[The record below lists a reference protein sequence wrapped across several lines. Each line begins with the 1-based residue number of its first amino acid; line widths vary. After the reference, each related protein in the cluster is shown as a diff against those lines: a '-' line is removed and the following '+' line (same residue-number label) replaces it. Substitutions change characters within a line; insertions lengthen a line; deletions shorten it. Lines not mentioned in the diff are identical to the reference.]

1 MFTVHSLF
9 PFVSRRGLR
18 RGVPAVCAALLAAG
32 CTSESLDG
40 GGAGGSASGPETW
53 MTLSLAMP
61 QQAAV
66 RAGTPAGGE
75 QGDGAEAGQQ
85 AENVISRAVAFFY
98 KGKDGANSPA
108 ETPILDIADFPFTAG
123 SSTDGTEPDVDRTY
137 TTQPQPVSLK
147 PGTYQVLLIANPGTD
162 WWSAL
167 QQGGSLTLGAVR
179 DHIQTSAW
187 TTDANGAPADFVMTS
202 ERDASVALNN
212 NPRTSPATATVYVE
226 RMAAR
231 VDYKAQGSYT
241 CTDEPYKG
249 ATVSIVG
256 AALVN
261 NLTAGSYVLK
271 RVSPDAT
278 ASSVSYLGL
287 ETADAT
293 TGAGTN
299 YVIDP
304 YTKQKSDPAAVKRY
318 YGTWYAD
325 YATPDVNPT
334 FWSGLTRPG
343 TTLEGADNTGYLRI
357 GYTLENTAAPADSA
371 GRTGIVFRA
380 QFAPQGVTGYTQG
393 QTFFTYGGVIY
404 ASVERLMTAVYGT
417 ASPVEKT
424 FNTNDTWQTVRDYA
438 DATLLPSDP
447 SGYPEWLA
455 KQAEGKDD
463 ATALMADE
471 AARLGWKA
479 YMRAVCGYENNPD
492 ASGADRVAINQGDVN
507 TRAVLRH
514 TGGVRTYADGQCYY
528 TYWLQHAADG
538 DATKASPMEYAVVR
552 NNVYKVD
559 VKSVYSLG
567 GDVPGEDDH
576 NLVIEVYVNDWRLL
590 PTEELP
596 M

>member
-40 GGAGGSASGPETW
+40 GGAGGSASGPEAW
-53 MTLSLAMP
+53 MTLSLTMP

-98 KGKDGANSPA
+98 QGADGANSPA
-108 ETPILDIADFPFTAG
+108 NTPILDIADFSFAAG
-123 SSTDGTEPDVDRTY
+123 SGTDGTVPVDRTY
-137 TTQPQPVSLK
+137 TTQPQSVSLE

-162 WWSAL
+162 WWSAPL
-167 QQGGSLTLGAVR
+167 QGGTLTLGAVR

-187 TTDANGAPADFVMTS
+187 TTDATGAPADFVMTS
-202 ERDASVALNN
+202 ERDATVALNN
-212 NPRTSPATATVYVE
+212 NPRENPATATVYVE

-231 VDYKAQGSYT
+231 VDYKAESSYT
-241 CTDEPYKG
+241 CTDEQYAG

-278 ASSVSYLGL
+278 ASSVSYLGQ

-304 YTKQKSDPAAVKRY
+304 YTTQKSDPAVKPY

-325 YATPDVNPT
+325 NAKPDADPT
-334 FWSGLTRPG
+334 FWSGLTLRG
-343 TTLEGADNTGYLRI
+343 TALEGTDNTGYLRI

-404 ASVERLMTAVYGT
+404 ASMERLMTAVYGT
-417 ASPVEKT
+417 ATPVEKT
-424 FNTNDTWQTVRDYA
+424 FTAGTDTWQTVLDYA
-438 DATLLPSDP
+438 AATLLPSDP
-447 SGYPEWLA
+447 SGYPDWLA
-455 KQAEGKDD
+455 EQAEDKEPN
-463 ATALMADE
+463 TALTADE

-479 YMRAVCGYENNPD
+479 YMRAVCGYENTPEPG
-492 ASGADRVAINQGDVN
+492 GADRVTINLGDVN
-507 TRAVLRH
+507 TRAVLRR

-528 TYWLQHAADG
+528 TYWLRHAADG
-538 DATKASPMEYAVVR
+538 DNTKASPMEYAVVR

-559 VKSVYSLG
+559 VTSVYSLG

>member
-1 MFTVHSLF
+1 MFTVHSLI

-40 GGAGGSASGPETW
+40 GGAGGSASGPEAW

-75 QGDGAEAGQQ
+75 KGDGAEAGQQ
-85 AENVISRAVAFFY
+85 AENVINRAVAFFY
-98 KGKDGANSPA
+98 QGTDGANSPA
-108 ETPILDIADFPFTAG
+108 DTPILDIADFPFTAG
-123 SSTDGTEPDVDRTY
+123 SSTDGTEPVDRTY
-137 TTQPQPVSLK
+137 TTQPQSVSLE
-147 PGTYQVLLIANPGTD
+147 PGTYHVLLIANPGTD
-162 WWSAL
+162 WWSAP
-167 QQGGSLTLGAVR
+167 QGGSLTLGTVR

-187 TTDANGAPADFVMTS
+187 TTSTGAPADFVMTS
-202 ERDASVALNN
+202 ERDATVALNN
-212 NPRTSPATATVYVE
+212 NPRENPATATVYVE

-231 VDYKAQGSYT
+231 VDYKAQSSYT
-241 CTDEPYKG
+241 CKDEQYKD

-271 RVSPDAT
+271 RVSPDAA

-304 YTKQKSDPAAVKRY
+304 YTTRKSNPAAVKQY

-325 YATPDVNPT
+325 YAKPDADPA

-343 TTLEGADNTGYLRI
+343 TALEGADNAGYLRI

-380 QFAPQGVTGYTQG
+380 QFAPKGVTGYTQG

-424 FNTNDTWQTVRDYA
+424 FTTTDTWQTVRDYA
-438 DATLLPSDP
+438 ATLLPSDP

-463 ATALMADE
+463 ATALTVDE
-471 AARLGWKA
+471 AACLGWKA

-492 ASGADRVAINQGDVN
+492 AGGADRVAINQGGVN
-507 TRAVLRH
+507 TRAVLR

-528 TYWLQHAADG
+528 TYWLRHAADG
-538 DATKASPMEYAVVR
+538 DNTKASPMEYAVVR

-590 PTEELP
+590 PTEALP

>member
-1 MFTVHSLF
+1 
-9 PFVSRRGLR
+9 
-18 RGVPAVCAALLAAG
+18 
-32 CTSESLDG
+32 
-40 GGAGGSASGPETW
+40 
-53 MTLSLAMP
+53 MTLSLTMP

-85 AENVISRAVAFFY
+85 AENLISRAIAFFY
-98 KGKDGANSPA
+98 QGAEGPNSSPG
-108 ETPILDIADFPFTAG
+108 TPILATADFSFASG
-123 SSTDGTEPDVDRTY
+123 SGMPGTEPVDRKY
-137 TTQPQPVSLK
+137 TTQPQRVSLK
-147 PGTYQVLLIANPGTD
+147 SGTYHVLLIANPGTD
-162 WWSAL
+162 NWWSAPS
-167 QQGGSLTLGAVR
+167 GGELTLGSVR
-179 DHIQTSAW
+179 DHIQSSAW
-187 TTDANGAPADFVMTS
+187 TEPQEGTFANFVMTS
-202 ERDASVALNN
+202 ERDATVALNN
-212 NPRTSPATATVYVE
+212 NPRENPATATVYVE

-231 VDYKAQGSYT
+231 VDYKAQGSYP
-241 CTDEPYKG
+241 CKDEPYKG

-271 RVSPDAT
+271 RVSPDAA
-278 ASSVSYLGL
+278 ASPVSYLGL

-304 YTKQKSDPAAVKRY
+304 YTKQKSDPAADVKQY

-325 YATPDVNPT
+325 KATPDVDPA
-334 FWSGLTRPG
+334 FWSGLTQRG
-343 TTLEGADNTGYLRI
+343 TALEGADNAGYLRI

-380 QFAPQGVTGYTQG
+380 QFTPQGVTGYTQG

-424 FNTNDTWQTVRDYA
+424 FAATDTWQTVRDYA
-438 DATLLPSDP
+438 ATTLLPSDP

-463 ATALMADE
+463 ATALTADE

-479 YMRAVCGYENNPD
+479 YMRAECGYENTPE
-492 ASGADRVAINQGDVN
+492 AGGADRVAINQGGVN
-507 TRAVLRH
+507 TRAALR
-514 TGGVRTYADGQCYY
+514 TGGVRTYADSQCYY
-528 TYWLQHAADG
+528 TYWLRHAADG

-559 VKSVYSLG
+559 VKSIYSLG

-590 PTEELP
+590 PTEALP

>member
-1 MFTVHSLF
+1 MFTVHSLI

-40 GGAGGSASGPETW
+40 GGAGGSASGPEAW

-85 AENVISRAVAFFY
+85 AENVINRAVAFFY
-98 KGKDGANSPA
+98 QGTNGANSHPG
-108 ETPILDIADFPFTAG
+108 TPILDIADFPFTAG

-137 TTQPQPVSLK
+137 TTQPQPVSLE

-167 QQGGSLTLGAVR
+167 QGGGQLTLGAVR

-187 TTDANGAPADFVMTS
+187 TTDATGAPADFVMTS
-202 ERDASVALNN
+202 ERDATVALNN

-231 VDYKAQGSYT
+231 VDYKAQGSYP
-241 CTDEPYKG
+241 CKDEQYKG

-261 NLTAGSYVLK
+261 NLTEGSYVLK
-271 RVSPDAT
+271 RVSPDAA
-278 ASSVSYLGL
+278 ASSVSYLGP
-287 ETADAT
+287 ETADAN

-304 YTKQKSDPAAVKRY
+304 YTTHKSDPADVKRY

-325 YATPDVNPT
+325 KATPDVDPA

-343 TTLEGADNTGYLRI
+343 TALEGADNAGYLRI

-417 ASPVEKT
+417 ASPVKKT

-438 DATLLPSDP
+438 AATLLPSDP

-463 ATALMADE
+463 ATALTADE
-471 AARLGWKA
+471 AACLGWKA
-479 YMRAVCGYENNPD
+479 YMRAVCGYGNAP
-492 ASGADRVAINQGDVN
+492 AADGTDQVTINQHGVN
-507 TRAVLRH
+507 TRAVLRS
-514 TGGVRTYADGQCYY
+514 GGVRTYDRGQCYY
-528 TYWLQHAADG
+528 TYWLRHAADG
-538 DATKASPMEYAVVR
+538 DDTKASPMEYAVVR

-559 VKSVYSLG
+559 VTSVYSLG

-590 PTEELP
+590 PTEALP

>member
-1 MFTVHSLF
+1 MFTVHSLI

-40 GGAGGSASGPETW
+40 GGVGGSASGPEAW

-98 KGKDGANSPA
+98 QGTDGANSPA
-108 ETPILDIADFPFTAG
+108 DTLILDIADFPFTAG

-162 WWSAL
+162 WWSAP
-167 QQGGSLTLGAVR
+167 QQDGSLTLGAVR

-187 TTDANGAPADFVMTS
+187 TTDATGAPADFVMTS

-231 VDYKAQGSYT
+231 VDYKAQGSYP
-241 CTDEPYKG
+241 CTDEQYEG

-304 YTKQKSDPAAVKRY
+304 YTTKKSDPDVSKY

-325 YATPDVNPT
+325 YAKPDADST

-343 TTLEGADNTGYLRI
+343 TQLEGEDNADYLRI

-417 ASPVEKT
+417 ASPVEKIFT
-424 FNTNDTWQTVRDYA
+424 TADTWKTVRDYA
-438 DATLLPSDP
+438 AATLLPSDP
-447 SGYPEWLA
+447 SDYPKWLA
-455 KQAEGKDD
+455 KQAKGKDD
-463 ATALMADE
+463 ATALTADE

-479 YMRAVCGYENNPD
+479 YMRAECGYENTPE
-492 ASGADRVAINQGDVN
+492 AGGADRVAINLGGVN
-507 TRAVLRH
+507 TRAALR

-528 TYWLQHAADG
+528 TYWLRHAADG
-538 DATKASPMEYAVVR
+538 DDTKASPMEYAVVR

-559 VKSVYSLG
+559 VKSIYSLG

-590 PTEELP
+590 PTEALP

>member
-1 MFTVHSLF
+1 MFTVHSLI

-40 GGAGGSASGPETW
+40 GGAGGSASGPEAW

-66 RAGTPAGGE
+66 RANTPAGGE
-75 QGDGAEAGQQ
+75 PGDGAEVGQE
-85 AENVISRAVAFFY
+85 AENLISRAVAFFY
-98 KGKDGANSPA
+98 QGAEGPNSSPG
-108 ETPILDIADFPFTAG
+108 TPILATADFSFASDSGMP
-123 SSTDGTEPDVDRTY
+123 GTEPVDRKY
-137 TTQPQPVSLK
+137 TTQPQSVSLE
-147 PGTYQVLLIANPGTD
+147 PGTYQVLLIANPGAD
-162 WWSAL
+162 WWSAP
-167 QQGGSLTLGAVR
+167 QGGSLTLGTVR
-179 DHIQTSAW
+179 DHIQSSAW
-187 TTDANGAPADFVMTS
+187 TEPQEGTFANFVMTS
-202 ERDASVALNN
+202 ERDATVALNN
-212 NPRTSPATATVYVE
+212 NPRENPATATVYVE

-231 VDYKAQGSYT
+231 VDYKAQGSYP
-241 CTDEPYKG
+241 CTDEQYKG

-304 YTKQKSDPAAVKRY
+304 YTKQKSDPADVKQY
-318 YGTWYAD
+318 YDTWYAD
-325 YATPDVNPT
+325 YAKPDVNPT

-343 TTLEGADNTGYLRI
+343 TALEGADNAGYLRI

-380 QFAPQGVTGYTQG
+380 QFAPKGVTGYTQG
-393 QTFFTYGGVIY
+393 QTFFTYGGTIY
-404 ASVERLMTAVYGT
+404 ASMERLMAAVYGT

-424 FNTNDTWQTVRDYA
+424 FTPADTWQTVRNYA
-438 DATLLPSDP
+438 ADTLLPSDP
-447 SGYPEWLA
+447 SGYPEWLTA
-455 KQAEGKDD
+455 QAADQD
-463 ATALMADE
+463 PNAALTADE
-471 AARLGWKA
+471 AVSLGWKA
-479 YMRAVCGYENNPD
+479 YMRAVCGYENTPE
-492 ASGADRVAINQGDVN
+492 AGGADRVAINLGGVN
-507 TRAVLRH
+507 TRAVLRS
-514 TGGVRTYADGQCYY
+514 GGVRTYADGQCYY
-528 TYWLQHAADG
+528 TYWLRHAADG

-559 VKSVYSLG
+559 VTSIYSLG

-590 PTEELP
+590 PAEELP

>member
-1 MFTVHSLF
+1 MFTVHSLI

-40 GGAGGSASGPETW
+40 GGAGGSASGPEAW

-98 KGKDGANSPA
+98 QGKDGANSPA
-108 ETPILDIADFPFTAG
+108 DTLILDIADFPFTAG

-167 QQGGSLTLGAVR
+167 QGGGQLTLGAVR

-187 TTDANGAPADFVMTS
+187 TTDATGAPADFVMTS

-231 VDYKAQGSYT
+231 VDYKAKSSYT
-241 CTDEPYKG
+241 CKDEQYNG

-261 NLTAGSYVLK
+261 NLTEGSYVLK
-271 RVSPDAT
+271 RVSPDAA

-304 YTKQKSDPAAVKRY
+304 YTTQKSDPADVKQY

-325 YATPDVNPT
+325 YATPDVDPA

-343 TTLEGADNTGYLRI
+343 TALEGADNAGYLRI

-380 QFAPQGVTGYTQG
+380 QFTPKGVTGYTQG
-393 QTFFTYGGVIY
+393 QTFFTYGSTIY
-404 ASVERLMTAVYGT
+404 ASMERLMAAVYGQST
-417 ASPVEKT
+417 PVEKT
-424 FNTNDTWQTVRDYA
+424 FTTGDTWKDVKDYVSY
-438 DATLLPSDP
+438 TLLSSDP
-447 SGYPEWLA
+447 SGYPAWLDE
-455 KQAEGKDD
+455 QAADKEES
-463 ATALMADE
+463 ASLTQDE
-471 AARLGWKA
+471 AGRLGWRA
-479 YMRAVCGYENNPD
+479 YMLNECGYGNAP
-492 ASGADRVAINQGDVN
+492 AADGTDQVTINQHGVN
-507 TRAVLRH
+507 TRAALR
-514 TGGVRTYADGQCYY
+514 TGGVRTYDRGQCYY
-528 TYWLQHAADG
+528 TYWLRHAADG

-559 VKSVYSLG
+559 VTSIYSLG

-576 NLVIEVYVNDWRLL
+576 NLVIEVFVNDWRLL

>member
-1 MFTVHSLF
+1 MFTVHSLI

-40 GGAGGSASGPETW
+40 GGAGGSASGPEAW

-75 QGDGAEAGQQ
+75 QGDGAEAGQE
-85 AENVISRAVAFFY
+85 AENLISRAVAFFY
-98 KGKDGANSPA
+98 QGEEGPNSSPG
-108 ETPILDIADFPFTAG
+108 TPILATADFSFA
-123 SSTDGTEPDVDRTY
+123 SSSGMPGTEPDVDRTY
-137 TTQPQPVSLK
+137 TTQPQPVSLE

-162 WWSAL
+162 WWSAP
-167 QQGGSLTLGAVR
+167 QGGSLTLGTVR

-231 VDYKAQGSYT
+231 VDYKAKSSYT
-241 CTDEPYKG
+241 CTDEQYKG
-249 ATVSIVG
+249 DTVSIVG

-271 RVSPDAT
+271 RVSPDAA
-278 ASSVSYLGL
+278 ASSVSYLGQ

-304 YTKQKSDPAAVKRY
+304 YTTKKSDPADVKQY

-325 YATPDVNPT
+325 YAKPDADST

-343 TTLEGADNTGYLRI
+343 TALEGADNAGYLRI

-380 QFAPQGVTGYTQG
+380 QFAPKGVTGYTQG
-393 QTFFTYGGVIY
+393 QTFFTYGSTIY
-404 ASVERLMTAVYGT
+404 ASMERLMAAVYGT
-417 ASPVEKT
+417 ASPVKKT
-424 FNTNDTWQTVRDYA
+424 FAATDTWQTVRDYA
-438 DATLLPSDP
+438 ADTLLPSDP
-447 SGYPEWLA
+447 SGYPEWLTA
-455 KQAEGKDD
+455 QAVDQD
-463 ATALMADE
+463 PNAALPADE

-479 YMRAVCGYENNPD
+479 YMRAVCGYENTPE
-492 ASGADRVAINQGDVN
+492 AGGADRVAINLGGVN
-507 TRAVLRH
+507 TRAALR

-528 TYWLQHAADG
+528 TYWLRHAADG

-552 NNVYKVD
+552 NNVYKVN
-559 VKSVYSLG
+559 VTSIYSLG

>member
-1 MFTVHSLF
+1 MFTVHSLI

-40 GGAGGSASGPETW
+40 GGAGGSASGPEAW

-98 KGKDGANSPA
+98 QEAEGPNSSPG
-108 ETPILDIADFPFTAG
+108 TPILATADFSFASG
-123 SSTDGTEPDVDRTY
+123 SGTDGTVPVDRTY
-137 TTQPQPVSLK
+137 TTQPQSVSLE
-147 PGTYQVLLIANPGTD
+147 PGTYHVLLIANPGTD
-162 WWSAL
+162 NWWSAPS
-167 QQGGSLTLGAVR
+167 GGSLTLGSVR
-179 DHIQTSAW
+179 DHIQSSAW
-187 TTDANGAPADFVMTS
+187 TEPQEGTFANFVMTS
-202 ERDASVALNN
+202 ERDATVALNN
-212 NPRTSPATATVYVE
+212 NPRGNPATATVYVE

-231 VDYKAQGSYT
+231 VDYKAKGSYP
-241 CTDEPYKG
+241 CTDEQYKG

-261 NLTAGSYVLK
+261 NLTEGSYVLK
-271 RVSPDAT
+271 RVSSEAT
-278 ASSVSYLGL
+278 GASVDYLGL

-304 YTKQKSDPAAVKRY
+304 YTRQKSDPADVKQY
-318 YGTWYAD
+318 YDTWYAD
-325 YATPDVNPT
+325 YAKPDVDPA

-343 TTLEGADNTGYLRI
+343 TALEGADNAGYLRI

-380 QFAPQGVTGYTQG
+380 QFAPKGVTGYTQG
-393 QTFFTYGGVIY
+393 QTFFTYGSTIY
-404 ASVERLMTAVYGT
+404 ASMERLMTAVYGT
-417 ASPVEKT
+417 ASPVGKT
-424 FNTNDTWQTVRDYA
+424 FTPADTWQTVLDYA
-438 DATLLPSDP
+438 AATLLPSDP
-447 SGYPEWLA
+447 SGYPDWLTA
-455 KQAEGKDD
+455 QAADQD
-463 ATALMADE
+463 PNAALTADE

-479 YMRAVCGYENNPD
+479 YMRAVCGYENNPE
-492 ASGADRVAINQGDVN
+492 ASGADRVAINLGGVN

-528 TYWLQHAADG
+528 TYWLRHAADG

-559 VKSVYSLG
+559 VTSVYSLG

>member
-1 MFTVHSLF
+1 MFTVHSLI

-40 GGAGGSASGPETW
+40 GGAGGSASGPEAW

-108 ETPILDIADFPFTAG
+108 ETPILDIADFPFTDG
-123 SSTDGTEPDVDRTY
+123 SGTDGTEPDVDSTY
-137 TTQPQPVSLK
+137 TTQPQSVSLE
-147 PGTYQVLLIANPGTD
+147 PGTYQVLLIANPGAD
-162 WWSAL
+162 WWSAP
-167 QQGGSLTLGAVR
+167 QGGSLTLGTVR
-179 DHIQTSAW
+179 DHIQSSAW
-187 TTDANGAPADFVMTS
+187 TEPQKGTFANFVMTS
-202 ERDASVALNN
+202 ERDATVALNN
-212 NPRTSPATATVYVE
+212 NPRENPATAIVYVE

-231 VDYKAQGSYT
+231 VDYKAQGFYT

-249 ATVSIVG
+249 DTVSIVG

-278 ASSVSYLGL
+278 ASSVSYLGQ

-304 YTKQKSDPAAVKRY
+304 YTTHKSNPAAVKQY
-318 YGTWYAD
+318 YDTWYAD
-325 YATPDVNPT
+325 KATPDVDPA

-343 TTLEGADNTGYLRI
+343 TALEGADNAGYLRI

-380 QFAPQGVTGYTQG
+380 QFAPKGVTGYTLG

-424 FNTNDTWQTVRDYA
+424 FAATDTWQTVRNYA
-438 DATLLPSDP
+438 ADTLLPSDP
-447 SGYPEWLA
+447 SGYPEWLTA
-455 KQAEGKDD
+455 QAADQD
-463 ATALMADE
+463 PNAALTADE

-479 YMRAVCGYENNPD
+479 YMRAECGYENKPE
-492 ASGADRVAINQGDVN
+492 AGGADRVAINQGGVN
-507 TRAVLRH
+507 TRAALRS
-514 TGGVRTYADGQCYY
+514 GGVRTYADGQCYY
-528 TYWLQHAADG
+528 TYWLRHAADG

-559 VKSVYSLG
+559 VTSIYSLG

-590 PTEELP
+590 PTEALP

>member
-40 GGAGGSASGPETW
+40 GGAGGSASGPEAW

-66 RAGTPAGGE
+66 RATPPAGGE
-75 QGDGAEAGQQ
+75 FGDGSEAGQQ

-98 KGKDGANSPA
+98 RGTAGANSPA
-108 ETPILDIADFPFTAG
+108 DTPILDIADFSFAAG
-123 SSTDGTEPDVDRTY
+123 SGTDGTVPVDRTY

-147 PGTYQVLLIANPGTD
+147 PGTYHVLLIANPGTD
-162 WWSAL
+162 NWWSAP
-167 QQGGSLTLGAVR
+167 QGGSLTLGTVR

-187 TTDANGAPADFVMTS
+187 ITDANGAPADFVMTS

-231 VDYKAQGSYT
+231 VDYKAQGSYP
-241 CTDEPYKG
+241 CTDEQYKG

-261 NLTAGSYVLK
+261 NLTEGSYVLK

-278 ASSVSYLGL
+278 ASSVSYLGP

-293 TGAGTN
+293 TSAGNN

-304 YTKQKSDPAAVKRY
+304 YTTQKSDPADVKQY

-325 YATPDVNPT
+325 YAKPDADST

-343 TTLEGADNTGYLRI
+343 TALEGADNAGYLRI

-417 ASPVEKT
+417 ASPVGKT
-424 FNTNDTWQTVRDYA
+424 FTPADTWQTVRNYA
-438 DATLLPSDP
+438 AATLLPSDP

-455 KQAEGKDD
+455 KQVKGKDD
-463 ATALMADE
+463 ATALTADE

-479 YMRAVCGYENNPD
+479 YMRAVCGYENTPE
-492 ASGADRVAINQGDVN
+492 AGGADRVAINLGGVN

-514 TGGVRTYADGQCYY
+514 TGGVRTYDRGQCYY
-528 TYWLQHAADG
+528 TYWLRHAADG

-590 PTEELP
+590 PTEALP

>member
-1 MFTVHSLF
+1 MFTVHSLI

-40 GGAGGSASGPETW
+40 GGAGGSASGPEAW

-61 QQAAV
+61 QEPAV
-66 RAGTPAGGE
+66 RANTPAGGE
-75 QGDGAEAGQQ
+75 FGDGSEAGQE
-85 AENVISRAVAFFY
+85 AENLISRAVAFFY
-98 KGKDGANSPA
+98 QGAEGPNSSPG
-108 ETPILDIADFPFTAG
+108 TPILATADFPFTAG
-123 SSTDGTEPDVDRTY
+123 SSTDGTEPVVDRTY

-167 QQGGSLTLGAVR
+167 QQGGSLTLGTVR

-187 TTDANGAPADFVMTS
+187 TTDDTGAPADFVMTS

-231 VDYKAQGSYT
+231 VDYKAQGSYP
-241 CTDEPYKG
+241 CTDEQYKG

-278 ASSVSYLGL
+278 ASSVSYLGP

-343 TTLEGADNTGYLRI
+343 TALEGADDNAGYLRI

-371 GRTGIVFRA
+371 ARTGIVFRA

-404 ASVERLMTAVYGT
+404 ASMERLMTAVYGT

-424 FNTNDTWQTVRDYA
+424 FTTADTWQTVLDYA
-438 DATLLPSDP
+438 AATLLPSDP
-447 SGYPEWLA
+447 SGYPDWLTA
-455 KQAEGKDD
+455 QAADQD
-463 ATALMADE
+463 PNAALTADE

-479 YMRAVCGYENNPD
+479 YMRAVCGYENNPE
-492 ASGADRVAINQGDVN
+492 AGGADRVAINLGGVN
-507 TRAVLRH
+507 TRAALR

-528 TYWLQHAADG
+528 TYWLRHAADG
-538 DATKASPMEYAVVR
+538 DDTKASPMEYAVVR

-559 VKSVYSLG
+559 VTSIYSLG

>member
-1 MFTVHSLF
+1 MFTVHSLI

-40 GGAGGSASGPETW
+40 GGAGGSASGPEAW

-85 AENVISRAVAFFY
+85 AENVINRAVAFFY
-98 KGKDGANSPA
+98 QGTDGANSPA
-108 ETPILDIADFPFTAG
+108 DTPILDIADFPFTAG

-147 PGTYQVLLIANPGTD
+147 PGTYQVLLIANPGAD
-162 WWSAL
+162 WWSAP

-187 TTDANGAPADFVMTS
+187 TEPQEGTFANFVMTS

-231 VDYKAQGSYT
+231 VDYKAQGSYP
-241 CTDEPYKG
+241 CTDEQYKG
-249 ATVSIVG
+249 DTVSIVG

-271 RVSPDAT
+271 RVSPDAA

-304 YTKQKSDPAAVKRY
+304 YTTQKSDPAVKQY

-325 YATPDVNPT
+325 YAKPDADPA

-343 TTLEGADNTGYLRI
+343 TALEGADNAGYLRI

-380 QFAPQGVTGYTQG
+380 QFVPKGVTGYAQG

-424 FNTNDTWQTVRDYA
+424 FNTNDTWQTVLDYA
-438 DATLLPSDP
+438 ADTLLPSDP
-447 SGYPEWLA
+447 SGYPEWLTA
-455 KQAEGKDD
+455 QAADQD
-463 ATALMADE
+463 PNAALTADE

-479 YMRAVCGYENNPD
+479 YMRAECGYENTPEPG
-492 ASGADRVAINQGDVN
+492 GADRVAINLGGVN

-528 TYWLQHAADG
+528 TYWLRHAADG
-538 DATKASPMEYAVVR
+538 DDTKASPMEYAVVR

-559 VKSVYSLG
+559 VTSIYSLG

>member
-1 MFTVHSLF
+1 MFTVHSLI

-18 RGVPAVCAALLAAG
+18 CGVPAVCAALLAAG

-40 GGAGGSASGPETW
+40 GGAGGSASGPEAW

-108 ETPILDIADFPFTAG
+108 ETPILDIADFPFTDG
-123 SSTDGTEPDVDRTY
+123 SGTDGTEPDVDSTY
-137 TTQPQPVSLK
+137 TTQPQSVSLE
-147 PGTYQVLLIANPGTD
+147 PGTYQVLLIANPGAD
-162 WWSAL
+162 WWSAP
-167 QQGGSLTLGAVR
+167 QGGSLTLGTVR
-179 DHIQTSAW
+179 DHIQSSAW
-187 TTDANGAPADFVMTS
+187 TEPQKGTFANFVMTS
-202 ERDASVALNN
+202 ERDVTVALNN
-212 NPRTSPATATVYVE
+212 NPRENPATATVYVE

-231 VDYKAQGSYT
+231 VDYKAQGFYT

-249 ATVSIVG
+249 DTVSIVG

-271 RVSPDAT
+271 RVSPDAA
-278 ASSVSYLGL
+278 ASSVSYLGQ

-304 YTKQKSDPAAVKRY
+304 YTTRKSDPADVKQY

-325 YATPDVNPT
+325 YATPDVDPA

-343 TTLEGADNTGYLRI
+343 TALEGADNAGYLRI

-380 QFAPQGVTGYTQG
+380 QFTPQGVTGYTPG

-424 FNTNDTWQTVRDYA
+424 FTKADTWKTVRDYA
-438 DATLLPSDP
+438 ADTLLPSDP
-447 SGYPEWLA
+447 SGYPEWLTA
-455 KQAEGKDD
+455 QAADQD
-463 ATALMADE
+463 PNAALTADE

-479 YMRAVCGYENNPD
+479 YMRAECGYENTPE
-492 ASGADRVAINQGDVN
+492 AGGADRVAINLGGVN
-507 TRAVLRH
+507 TRAVLRS
-514 TGGVRTYADGQCYY
+514 GGVRTYADGQCYY
-528 TYWLQHAADG
+528 TYWLRHAADG
-538 DATKASPMEYAVVR
+538 DATKTSPMEYAVVR

-590 PTEELP
+590 PTEALP

>member
-40 GGAGGSASGPETW
+40 GGAGGSASGPEAW
-53 MTLSLAMP
+53 MTLSLTMP

-75 QGDGAEAGQQ
+75 QGDGAEVGQQ

-98 KGKDGANSPA
+98 QGAAGANSPA
-108 ETPILDIADFPFTAG
+108 NTPILDIADFSFAAG

-162 WWSAL
+162 WWSAP
-167 QQGGSLTLGAVR
+167 QGGSLKLGAVR

-187 TTDANGAPADFVMTS
+187 TTDATGAADFVMTS

-212 NPRTSPATATVYVE
+212 NPRENPATATVYVE

-231 VDYKAQGSYT
+231 VDYKAKSSYT

-249 ATVSIVG
+249 DTVSIVG

-271 RVSPDAT
+271 RVSPDAA
-278 ASSVSYLGL
+278 ASSVSYLGP
-287 ETADAT
+287 ETADDV

-304 YTKQKSDPAAVKRY
+304 YTAHKSDPDVSKY
-318 YGTWYAD
+318 YGTWYAG
-325 YATPDVNPT
+325 YATPEVDPT

-343 TTLEGADNTGYLRI
+343 TQLEGADNADYLRI

-371 GRTGIVFRA
+371 ARTGIVFRA
-380 QFAPQGVTGYTQG
+380 QFEPQGVAGYEPG
-393 QTFFTYGGVIY
+393 QTFFTYGSTIY
-404 ASVERLMTAVYGT
+404 ASMERLMTAVYGT
-417 ASPVEKT
+417 ASPVKKT
-424 FNTNDTWQTVRDYA
+424 FAATDTWQTVLDYA
-438 DATLLPSDP
+438 DDTLLPSDP
-447 SGYPEWLA
+447 SGYPDWLTA
-455 KQAEGKDD
+455 QAADQD
-463 ATALMADE
+463 PNAALTADE

-479 YMRAVCGYENNPD
+479 YMRAECGYENTPE
-492 ASGADRVAINQGDVN
+492 AGADRVTINLGGVN
-507 TRAVLRH
+507 TRAALRS
-514 TGGVRTYADGQCYY
+514 GGVRTYADGQCYY
-528 TYWLQHAADG
+528 TYWLRHAADG
-538 DATKASPMEYAVVR
+538 DNTKASPMEYAVVR

-559 VKSVYSLG
+559 VTSVYSLG

-590 PTEELP
+590 PTEALP

>member
-1 MFTVHSLF
+1 MFTVHSLI

-40 GGAGGSASGPETW
+40 GGAGGSASGPEAW

-66 RAGTPAGGE
+66 RANTPAGGE

-85 AENVISRAVAFFY
+85 AENVINRAVAFFY
-98 KGKDGANSPA
+98 QGAEGPNSSPG
-108 ETPILDIADFPFTAG
+108 TPILATADFSFASG
-123 SSTDGTEPDVDRTY
+123 SGMPGTEPVDRKY
-137 TTQPQPVSLK
+137 TTQPQRVSLK
-147 PGTYQVLLIANPGTD
+147 SGTYHVLLIANPGTD

-167 QQGGSLTLGAVR
+167 QQGGSLTLGSVR
-179 DHIQTSAW
+179 DHIQSSAW
-187 TTDANGAPADFVMTS
+187 TEPQEGTFADFVMTS

-231 VDYKAQGSYT
+231 VDYKAQGPYT
-241 CTDEPYKG
+241 CKDEPYKG

-278 ASSVSYLGL
+278 ASPVSYLGL

-304 YTKQKSDPAAVKRY
+304 YTTQKSDPAVKQY

-325 YATPDVNPT
+325 YAKPDADST
-334 FWSGLTRPG
+334 FWSSLTQRG
-343 TTLEGADNTGYLRI
+343 TALEGADNAGYLRI

-417 ASPVEKT
+417 ASPVEKIFT
-424 FNTNDTWQTVRDYA
+424 TADTWKTVRDYA
-438 DATLLPSDP
+438 AATLLPSDP
-447 SGYPEWLA
+447 SDYPKWLA

-463 ATALMADE
+463 ATALTADE

-479 YMRAVCGYENNPD
+479 YMRAECGYENTPE
-492 ASGADRVAINQGDVN
+492 AGGADRVAINLGGVN
-507 TRAVLRH
+507 TRAVLRS
-514 TGGVRTYADGQCYY
+514 GGVRTYDRGQCYY
-528 TYWLQHAADG
+528 TYWLRHAADG
-538 DATKASPMEYAVVR
+538 DNTKASPMEYAVVR

-559 VKSVYSLG
+559 VKSIYSLG

-590 PTEELP
+590 PTEALP

>member
-40 GGAGGSASGPETW
+40 GGAGGSASGPEAW

-108 ETPILDIADFPFTAG
+108 DTPILDIADFSFTAG
-123 SSTDGTEPDVDRTY
+123 SGTDGTVPVDRTY
-137 TTQPQPVSLK
+137 TTQPQSVSLK

-162 WWSAL
+162 WWSAP
-167 QQGGSLTLGAVR
+167 QGGQLTLGAVR

-187 TTDANGAPADFVMTS
+187 TTDATGAPADFVMTS
-202 ERDASVALNN
+202 ERDATVALNN
-212 NPRTSPATATVYVE
+212 NPRENPATATVYVE

-231 VDYKAQGSYT
+231 VDYKAQGPYT
-241 CTDEPYKG
+241 CTDEQYKG

-271 RVSPDAT
+271 RVSPDAA
-278 ASSVSYLGL
+278 ASSVSYLGP
-287 ETADAT
+287 ETADAN

-304 YTKQKSDPAAVKRY
+304 YTTHKSDPADVKRY

-325 YATPDVNPT
+325 KATPDVDPA

-343 TTLEGADNTGYLRI
+343 TALEGADNAGYLRI

-371 GRTGIVFRA
+371 ARTGIVFRA
-380 QFAPQGVTGYTQG
+380 QFEPQGVAGYEPG
-393 QTFFTYGGVIY
+393 QTFFTYGSTIY
-404 ASVERLMTAVYGT
+404 ASMERLMAAVYGQST
-417 ASPVEKT
+417 PVEKT
-424 FNTNDTWQTVRDYA
+424 FTTGDTWQTVRNYA
-438 DATLLPSDP
+438 ADTLLPSDP

-463 ATALMADE
+463 ATALTADE
-471 AARLGWKA
+471 AACLGWKA
-479 YMRAVCGYENNPD
+479 YMRAVCGYENKPE
-492 ASGADRVAINQGDVN
+492 AGGADRVAINQGGVN
-507 TRAVLRH
+507 TRAALR

-528 TYWLQHAADG
+528 TYWLRHAADG

-559 VKSVYSLG
+559 VTSVYSLG

-590 PTEELP
+590 PTEALP

>member
-40 GGAGGSASGPETW
+40 GGAGGSASGPEAW

-75 QGDGAEAGQQ
+75 HGDGAEAGQQ

-98 KGKDGANSPA
+98 QGTDGANSPA
-108 ETPILDIADFPFTAG
+108 DTPILDIADFPFTAG

-167 QQGGSLTLGAVR
+167 QQSGSLMLGEVR

-187 TTDANGAPADFVMTS
+187 TTDATGAPADFVMTS
-202 ERDASVALNN
+202 ERDATVALNN
-212 NPRTSPATATVYVE
+212 NPRENPATATVYVE

-231 VDYKAQGSYT
+231 VDYKAQGFYT

-249 ATVSIVG
+249 DTVSIVG

-271 RVSPDAT
+271 RVSPDVT

-293 TGAGTN
+293 TGTN

-304 YTKQKSDPAAVKRY
+304 YTTKKSDPDVSKY
-318 YGTWYAD
+318 YGTWYAG
-325 YATPDVNPT
+325 YATPEVDPT

-343 TTLEGADNTGYLRI
+343 TQLEGEDNADYLRI

-371 GRTGIVFRA
+371 ARTGIVFRA
-380 QFAPQGVTGYTQG
+380 QFEPQGVAGYEPG
-393 QTFFTYGGVIY
+393 QTFFTYGSTIY
-404 ASVERLMTAVYGT
+404 ASMERLMTAVYGT

-424 FNTNDTWQTVRDYA
+424 FTTTDTWQTVRDYA
-438 DATLLPSDP
+438 AATLLPSDP

-463 ATALMADE
+463 ATALTADE

-479 YMRAVCGYENNPD
+479 YMRAECGYENNPE
-492 ASGADRVAINQGDVN
+492 AGGNDRVAINQGGVN

-528 TYWLQHAADG
+528 TYWLRHAADG
-538 DATKASPMEYAVVR
+538 DNTKASPMEYAVVR

>member
-1 MFTVHSLF
+1 MFTVHSLI

-40 GGAGGSASGPETW
+40 GGAGGSASGPEAW

-108 ETPILDIADFPFTAG
+108 DTPILDIADFSFTAG
-123 SSTDGTEPDVDRTY
+123 SGTDGTVPVDRTY
-137 TTQPQPVSLK
+137 TTQPQSVSLK
-147 PGTYQVLLIANPGTD
+147 PGTYQVLLIANPGAD
-162 WWSAL
+162 WWSAP
-167 QQGGSLTLGAVR
+167 QGGSLTLRAVR

-187 TTDANGAPADFVMTS
+187 TEPQEGTFANFVMTS
-202 ERDASVALNN
+202 ERDATVTLAN
-212 NPRTSPATATVYVE
+212 NPRENPARATVYVE

-231 VDYKAQGSYT
+231 VDYKAQSSYP
-241 CTDEPYKG
+241 CKDEQYKD

-271 RVSPDAT
+271 RVSPDAA

-293 TGAGTN
+293 TN

-304 YTKQKSDPAAVKRY
+304 YTTKKSDPAAVKQY

-325 YATPDVNPT
+325 KATPDVDPA
-334 FWSGLTRPG
+334 FWSSLTRPG
-343 TTLEGADNTGYLRI
+343 TALKGADNAGYLRI

-380 QFAPQGVTGYTQG
+380 QFTPQGVTGYTQG

-424 FNTNDTWQTVRDYA
+424 FNTNDTWQTVLDYA
-438 DATLLPSDP
+438 AATLLPSDP
-447 SGYPEWLA
+447 SGYPEWLTA
-455 KQAEGKDD
+455 QAAGKDPN
-463 ATALMADE
+463 AALTADE
-471 AARLGWKA
+471 AACLGWKA
-479 YMRAVCGYENNPD
+479 YMRAVCGYENKPE
-492 ASGADRVAINQGDVN
+492 AGGADRVAINQGGVN
-507 TRAVLRH
+507 TRAALR

-528 TYWLQHAADG
+528 TYWLRHAADG

-559 VKSVYSLG
+559 VTSVYSLG

-590 PTEELP
+590 PTEALP

>member
-1 MFTVHSLF
+1 MFTVHSLI

-40 GGAGGSASGPETW
+40 GGAGGSASGPEAW

-75 QGDGAEAGQQ
+75 QGDGSEAGQQ
-85 AENVISRAVAFFY
+85 AENVINRAVAFFY
-98 KGKDGANSPA
+98 RGAEGPNSSPG
-108 ETPILDIADFPFTAG
+108 TPILATADFSFASG
-123 SSTDGTEPDVDRTY
+123 SGMPGTEPVDRKY

-162 WWSAL
+162 WWSAP
-167 QQGGSLTLGAVR
+167 QGGSLTLGAVR

-202 ERDASVALNN
+202 ERDATVALNN

-231 VDYKAQGSYT
+231 VDYKAKSSYT
-241 CTDEPYKG
+241 CKDEQYNG

-271 RVSPDAT
+271 RVSPDAA

-304 YTKQKSDPAAVKRY
+304 YTTQKSDPADVKQY

-325 YATPDVNPT
+325 YATPDVDPA

-343 TTLEGADNTGYLRI
+343 TQLEGTDNADYLRI

-371 GRTGIVFRA
+371 ARTGIVFRA
-380 QFAPQGVTGYTQG
+380 QFEPQGVAGYEPG
-393 QTFFTYGGVIY
+393 QTFFTYGSTIY
-404 ASVERLMTAVYGT
+404 ASMERLMTAVYGT

-424 FNTNDTWQTVRDYA
+424 FTTADTWQTVLDYA
-438 DATLLPSDP
+438 AATLLPSDP
-447 SGYPEWLA
+447 SGYPDWLTA
-455 KQAEGKDD
+455 QAADQD
-463 ATALMADE
+463 PNAALTADE
-471 AARLGWKA
+471 AVRLGWKA
-479 YMRAVCGYENNPD
+479 YMRAECGYENTPEPG
-492 ASGADRVAINQGDVN
+492 GADRVAINLGGVN

-528 TYWLQHAADG
+528 TYWLRHAADG
-538 DATKASPMEYAVVR
+538 DNTKASPMEYAVVR

-559 VKSVYSLG
+559 VKNIYSLG

-590 PTEELP
+590 LTEELP

>member
-1 MFTVHSLF
+1 MFTVHSLI

-40 GGAGGSASGPETW
+40 GGAGGSASGPEAW

-85 AENVISRAVAFFY
+85 AENVINRAVAFFY
-98 KGKDGANSPA
+98 QGTAGANSPA

-162 WWSAL
+162 WWSAP
-167 QQGGSLTLGAVR
+167 QGGSLTLGAVR
-179 DHIQTSAW
+179 DHIQSSAW
-187 TTDANGAPADFVMTS
+187 TEPQEGTFANFVMTS
-202 ERDASVALNN
+202 ERDATVALNN
-212 NPRTSPATATVYVE
+212 NPRENPATATVYVE

-231 VDYKAQGSYT
+231 VDYKAQGSYP
-241 CTDEPYKG
+241 CTDEQYKG
-249 ATVSIVG
+249 DTVSIVG

-304 YTKQKSDPAAVKRY
+304 YTKQKSDPAAVKQY
-318 YGTWYAD
+318 YGTWYAG
-325 YATPDVNPT
+325 YAKPDVDPT

-343 TTLEGADNTGYLRI
+343 TALEGDGNTGYLRI

-380 QFAPQGVTGYTQG
+380 QFEPQGVAGYEPG
-393 QTFFTYGGVIY
+393 QTFFTYGSTIY
-404 ASVERLMTAVYGT
+404 ASMERLMAAVYGT
-417 ASPVEKT
+417 ASPVEKIFT
-424 FNTNDTWQTVRDYA
+424 TADTWKTVLDYA
-438 DATLLPSDP
+438 ATLLPSDP
-447 SGYPEWLA
+447 SGYPDWLTA
-455 KQAEGKDD
+455 QAADQD
-463 ATALMADE
+463 PNAALTADE
-471 AARLGWKA
+471 AACLGWKA
-479 YMRAVCGYENNPD
+479 YMRAVCGYENKPE
-492 ASGADRVAINQGDVN
+492 AGGADRVAINQGGVN
-507 TRAVLRH
+507 TRAALR

-528 TYWLQHAADG
+528 TYWLRHAADG
-538 DATKASPMEYAVVR
+538 DNTKASPMEYAVVR
-552 NNVYKVD
+552 NNVYKVN
-559 VKSVYSLG
+559 VTSIYSLG

>member
-1 MFTVHSLF
+1 MFTVHSLI

-40 GGAGGSASGPETW
+40 GGAGGSASGPEAW

-85 AENVISRAVAFFY
+85 AENVINRAVAFFY
-98 KGKDGANSPA
+98 QGKAGANSPA
-108 ETPILDIADFPFTAG
+108 DTSILDIADFPFTAG

-187 TTDANGAPADFVMTS
+187 TTDATGAPADFVMTS

-231 VDYKAQGSYT
+231 VDYKAKGSYP
-241 CTDEPYKG
+241 CTDEQYKG

-271 RVSPDAT
+271 RVSPDAA

-304 YTKQKSDPAAVKRY
+304 YTKQKSDPAAVKQY
-318 YGTWYAD
+318 YDTWYAD
-325 YATPDVNPT
+325 YAKPDVDPA

-343 TTLEGADNTGYLRI
+343 TALEGADNAGYLRI

-371 GRTGIVFRA
+371 ARTGIVFRA
-380 QFAPQGVTGYTQG
+380 QFTPQGVTGYTPG

-424 FNTNDTWQTVRDYA
+424 FTTADTWQTVRNYA
-438 DATLLPSDP
+438 AATLLPSDP
-447 SGYPEWLA
+447 SGYPKWLA
-455 KQAEGKDD
+455 KQVEGKGD
-463 ATALMADE
+463 ATALTVDE

-479 YMRAVCGYENNPD
+479 YMRAVCGYENTPE
-492 ASGADRVAINQGDVN
+492 AGGADRVAINLGGVN

-528 TYWLQHAADG
+528 TYWLRHAADG
-538 DATKASPMEYAVVR
+538 DNTKASPMEYAVVR

-559 VKSVYSLG
+559 VKGVYSLG

>member
-1 MFTVHSLF
+1 MFTVHSLI

-40 GGAGGSASGPETW
+40 GGAGGSASGPEAW

-85 AENVISRAVAFFY
+85 AENVINRAVAFFY
-98 KGKDGANSPA
+98 QGTAGANSPA
-108 ETPILDIADFPFTAG
+108 GTPILDIADFPFTAG
-123 SSTDGTEPDVDRTY
+123 SGTAGTVPVDRTY

-162 WWSAL
+162 WWSAPS
-167 QQGGSLTLGAVR
+167 GGELTLGSVR
-179 DHIQTSAW
+179 DHIQSSAW
-187 TTDANGAPADFVMTS
+187 TEPKEGTFANFVMTS
-202 ERDASVALNN
+202 ERDATVALNN
-212 NPRTSPATATVYVE
+212 NPRENPATATVYVE

-231 VDYKAQGSYT
+231 VDYKAQGSYP
-241 CTDEPYKG
+241 CTDEQYKG

-271 RVSPDAT
+271 RVSPDAA

-304 YTKQKSDPAAVKRY
+304 YTTQKSNPAAVKQY
-318 YGTWYAD
+318 YDTWYAD
-325 YATPDVNPT
+325 KATPDVDPA

-343 TTLEGADNTGYLRI
+343 TALEGADNAGYLRI

-380 QFAPQGVTGYTQG
+380 QFTPQGVTGYTPG

-424 FNTNDTWQTVRDYA
+424 FTTADTWQTVRDYA
-438 DATLLPSDP
+438 ATTLLPSDP
-447 SGYPEWLA
+447 SGYPEWL
-455 KQAEGKDD
+455 
-463 ATALMADE
+463 TAQTADQDPNAALTADE
-471 AARLGWKA
+471 AVRLGWKA
-479 YMRAVCGYENNPD
+479 YMRAVCGYENTPE
-492 ASGADRVAINQGDVN
+492 AGGADRVAINLGGVN
-507 TRAVLRH
+507 TRAVLR
-514 TGGVRTYADGQCYY
+514 TGGVRTYDRGQCYY
-528 TYWLQHAADG
+528 TYWLRHAADG